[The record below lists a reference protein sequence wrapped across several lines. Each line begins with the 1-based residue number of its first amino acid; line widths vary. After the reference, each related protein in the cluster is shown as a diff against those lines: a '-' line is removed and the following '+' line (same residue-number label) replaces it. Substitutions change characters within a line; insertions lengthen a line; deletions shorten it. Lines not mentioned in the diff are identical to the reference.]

1 MMKLLNYI
9 SKSLIKP
16 NNQFLEQ
23 SLIAAASILYEKEDY
38 ESSLDYYER
47 LEKVAAND
55 GNKLIALKGQLRS
68 AYQAG
73 DAQKTIIAAGKINSI
88 SKYS

>member
-1 MMKLLNYI
+1 MYEEI
-9 SKSLIKP
+9 SGEP

-23 SLIAAASILYEKEDY
+23 SLISGSSILFEKEDY

-47 LEKVAAND
+47 LEKAAVND
-55 GNKLIALKGQLRS
+55 ENKLIALKGQLRS

-73 DAQKTIIAAGKINSI
+73 DAQKTIIAAGKINSFG
-88 SKYS
+88 KYS